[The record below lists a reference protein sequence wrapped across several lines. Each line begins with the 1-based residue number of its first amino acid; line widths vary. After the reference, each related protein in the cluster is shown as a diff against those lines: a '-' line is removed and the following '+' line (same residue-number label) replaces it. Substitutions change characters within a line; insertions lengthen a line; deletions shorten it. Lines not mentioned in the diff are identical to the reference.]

1 MTGRRTGTEFQVRGN
16 ISHECDAC
24 SRKRKKVAGWSVEE
38 RETEKDREAERERQG
53 AVSDSME

>member
-1 MTGRRTGTEFQVRGN
+1 MNVMHVLVRERR
-16 ISHECDAC
+16 S
-24 SRKRKKVAGWSVEE
+24 AGWSVEE